1 MNEIQHRPGSCQ
13 EDKWGTP
20 WLKLGVEL
28 GPLIL
33 FFASNA
39 HPAIFAPAVAPL
51 LPPPV
56 LAGPN
61 AALFTATLVLMAA
74 VAVALGVSYLVQRR
88 LPAIPLMT
96 AVLVLVSGALTLYLQ
111 DATFIKMKPTVLYA
125 GFGAAL
131 IGGLAINKPVLRI
144 ILDSALD
151 LSERGWRLLT
161 LRWGGFFVALAIL
174 NEIVWRTQPNDT
186 WVAFKFPGI
195 FILILLFSVAQVPFV
210 RRNTL
215 PAGEAAESVAER
227 SESR

>member
-1 MNEIQHRPGSCQ
+1 MSEIQPRPGSCQ
-13 EDKWGTP
+13 EDKRGTP

-33 FFASNA
+33 FFAANA

-51 LPPPV
+51 LPPSV

-61 AALFTATLVLMAA
+61 AALFTATLVLMAS
-74 VAVALGVSYLVQRR
+74 VAAALGISYLAQRR

-111 DATFIKMKPTVLYA
+111 DATFIKMKPTLLYA

-131 IGGLAINKPVLRI
+131 IGGLAINKPVLPI
-144 ILDSALD
+144 MLDSALA

-195 FILILLFSVAQVPFV
+195 FIL
-210 RRNTL
+210 TL
-215 PAGEAAESVAER
+215 PDEEAEPR
-227 SESR
+227 RQNY